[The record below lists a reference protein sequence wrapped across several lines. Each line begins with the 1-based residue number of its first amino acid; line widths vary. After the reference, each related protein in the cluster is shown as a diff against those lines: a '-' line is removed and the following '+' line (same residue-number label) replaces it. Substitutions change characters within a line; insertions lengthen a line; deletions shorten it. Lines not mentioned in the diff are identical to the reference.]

1 MKVKC
6 NCCGHIYDINATP
19 VKDEKASVASPKP
32 KKKEKKTISYY
43 KREKKRAYQRA
54 YYRKN
59 KAKRDAAALALLTG
73 KPIKDAE
80 PTKDHTESW

>member
-19 VKDEKASVASPKP
+19 VKETVSPKP

-73 KPIKDAE
+73 KPIKDTE
-80 PTKDHTESW
+80 PTKDRTESW